1 MLNKRIRTR
10 IGCNY
15 QLCLFHMNRAASKL
29 TGPVDNLLHDTSL
42 TEPDSSWF
50 SPLRCFCFNLNDS
63 WLMWGV
69 THVSDCNI
77 YLCGVFFY
85 LFDDCNFYCH
95 KFVLLLWTVF
105 LFYKLCSTVF
115 FYELQLMTLFLAS
128 TRPHIRTWQL
138 KEQFIIITMV
148 ASILDLI
155 LK

>member
-77 YLCGVFFY
+77 YLCGVFFIY
-85 LFDDCNFYCH
+85 LMIVIFTATSLFCYCELFSYFINFALQ
-95 KFVLLLWTVF
+95 FSFMSSNWW
-105 LFYKLCSTVF
+105 LCSS
-115 FYELQLMTLFLAS
+115 LQLVHTLEPDS
-128 TRPHIRTWQL
+128 
-138 KEQFIIITMV
+138 
-148 ASILDLI
+148 
-155 LK
+155 